1 MTING
6 TTATTGTTGITG
18 ITGTGG
24 AMSPAPAPP
33 NPNELGK
40 DAFLKLL
47 VAQLKYQDPSNP
59 SDGTQFLTQTA
70 TFTQV
75 EKLDQLVTEQRNMLA
90 AQNVL
95 SASNMVGKTISFPG
109 PDGTSLYGVVTS
121 ATISGSNPTLR
132 VGDMDVPLSSVTEVT
147 NTPGSGSTA

>member
-1 MTING
+1 LTSPVSS
-6 TTATTGTTGITG
+6 TGYTPITSV
-18 ITGTGG
+18 T
-24 AMSPAPAPP
+24 APATPAGSAP
-33 NPNELGK
+33 ATSAGALGQ

>member
-1 MTING
+1 LTSPVSS
-6 TTATTGTTGITG
+6 TGYTPISQV
-18 ITGTGG
+18 
-24 AMSPAPAPP
+24 AAPATPAGNGP
-33 NPNELGK
+33 ATSAGSLGQ

-95 SASNMVGKTISFPG
+95 SASNMVGKTIAFPG

-147 NTPGSGSTA
+147 NTPGPGSTA